1 MLKTK
6 KSLWLLSLGAVVLV
20 IGGTAIAY
28 WLLVQRNRSIANAP
42 AQLIPQDALLTAS
55 ISTNPEQ
62 WQQLREYGT
71 PETRAALDKQ
81 LTQIREQLLTVNG
94 YNYEKDIQPWLGKK
108 VTIAYLGLATPP
120 IGSPQGQ
127 APPPK
132 TSYLPDII
140 VLPVEN
146 PAQARQLL
154 EKTKSQKATQFFE
167 RTYKGVQIRE
177 TQKSNAENF
186 SAAVL
191 GRFFVVTNNPK
202 TIERAIDTYQGAP
215 SVASIPRYAE
225 ELEKLSSPDSF
236 AQVYLNVPAAMAL
249 AAANSKRELSPEKVA
264 AQQQGQGIATT
275 VTLEPEGVR
284 FQGVSWLKP
293 NSSQKYRV
301 ENTSSRLS
309 RRLPANTLLML
320 SGSNLARLWQDYV
333 QGAETNPLTP
343 IPPAN
348 LNAGLKATLDVDVEE
363 DLLPWM
369 EGEFS
374 LALIPASP
382 EALASPENRQFPPL
396 GAGVVL
402 MVEAS
407 DRNRAQATLQKLDAI
422 MATRYQFQVG
432 QTKLG
437 NYPVVSWLS
446 PLGGVSATHGW
457 LEGNVVFLTLGA
469 PITNA
474 IVPQPPATLNQAPLF
489 QQAVSAKPR
498 PSNGQFFLDV
508 ERTINNGN
516 LNLAKLPPEQ
526 KVLAKAVQAIG
537 ATGAI
542 NDQRTQRFDLFVQ
555 LKKTITPSASPRP
568 SASITFPSTPSTP
581 ESPKATQSP
590 TSSPAL
596 SESPKTT
603 QTPSSSPALSESPK
617 ATQTPSSSPSPIA
630 SDSPK
635 PAQTLPSPP
644 TAPQSLPSTSP

>member
-1 MLKTK
+1 
-6 KSLWLLSLGAVVLV
+6 
-20 IGGTAIAY
+20 
-28 WLLVQRNRSIANAP
+28 
-42 AQLIPQDALLTAS
+42 
-55 ISTNPEQ
+55 
-62 WQQLREYGT
+62 
-71 PETRAALDKQ
+71 
-81 LTQIREQLLTVNG
+81 
-94 YNYEKDIQPWLGKK
+94 
-108 VTIAYLGLATPP
+108 
-120 IGSPQGQ
+120 
-127 APPPK
+127 
-132 TSYLPDII
+132 
-140 VLPVEN
+140 
-146 PAQARQLL
+146 
-154 EKTKSQKATQFFE
+154 
-167 RTYKGVQIRE
+167 
-177 TQKSNAENF
+177 
-186 SAAVL
+186 
-191 GRFFVVTNNPK
+191 
-202 TIERAIDTYQGAP
+202 
-215 SVASIPRYAE
+215 
-225 ELEKLSSPDSF
+225 
-236 AQVYLNVPAAMAL
+236 VYLNVPAAMAL

-264 AQQQGQGIATT
+264 AQQQGQGVATT
-275 VTLEPEGVR
+275 VSLEPGGIR

-293 NSSQKYRV
+293 NSEQKYRV

-348 LNAGLKATLDVDVEE
+348 LNAGLKATLDLDIEE

-369 EGEFS
+369 GGEFS
-374 LALIPASP
+374 LALVPASP

-396 GAGVVL
+396 GAGVVV

-407 DRNRAQATLQKLDAI
+407 DRNRAQATLQKLDAV

-489 QQAVSAKPR
+489 QQSVPAKPR

-508 ERTINNGN
+508 ERTINNGS

-537 ATGAI
+537 ATGAT

-568 SASITFPSTPSTP
+568 SASITFPSSPSTP
-581 ESPKATQSP
+581 ESPKASQSP
-590 TSSPAL
+590 PSSPAL
-596 SESPKTT
+596 SEPPKAT
-603 QTPSSSPALSESPK
+603 QSPATSPSPTVSESPK
-617 ATQTPSSSPSPIA
+617 ATQTPPSQPH
-630 SDSPK
+630 S
-635 PAQTLPSPP
+635 
-644 TAPQSLPSTSP
+644 PQSLPSTSP